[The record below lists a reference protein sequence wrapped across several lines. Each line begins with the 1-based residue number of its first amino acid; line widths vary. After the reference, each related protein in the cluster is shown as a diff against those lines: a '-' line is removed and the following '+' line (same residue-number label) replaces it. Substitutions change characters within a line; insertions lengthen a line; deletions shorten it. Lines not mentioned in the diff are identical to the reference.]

1 MRPPQRGFTLIE
13 LMIVISIIGVL
24 ASIAIPQYQD
34 YVTRTKISEG
44 LSLAEAAK
52 TAVAKTFQSLGHM
65 PAGSN
70 TVPTN
75 SFDLPAAASISGKYV
90 ANITVTGGTIFIAY
104 NGNVGGG
111 VTAGQILTLT
121 PLATPKASV
130 AWACG
135 YESLALNG
143 KTVGGPA
150 SGTTVPAKLLGM
162 SFRQL
167 RYRIKKWGW
176 NNPQYLGRRSYH

>member
-44 LSLAEAAK
+44 LSMADEAEI
-52 TAVAKTFQSLGHM
+52 AVAKTFQSLGHM
-65 PAGSN
+65 PTGNNS
-70 TVPTN
+70 
-75 SFDLPAAASISGKYV
+75 SFDLPAAASISGKYI
-90 ANITVTGGTIFIAY
+90 ANVTVTGGTIFIIF

-121 PLATPKASV
+121 PLATPQASV

-135 YESLALNG
+135 YASLTLNG
-143 KTVGGPA
+143 TSVGGPA
-150 SGTTVPAKLLGM
+150 AGTTVDAKFLPANCHG
-162 SFRQL
+162 
-167 RYRIKKWGW
+167 
-176 NNPQYLGRRSYH
+176 

>member
-1 MRPPQRGFTLIE
+1 MRSPHWGFTLIE
-13 LMIVISIIGVL
+13 LMIVIAIIGVL

-34 YVTRTKISEG
+34 YVARTRISEG

-65 PAGSN
+65 PTGSN
-70 TVPTN
+70 TAPAN
-75 SFDLPAAASISGKYV
+75 SFDLPAAASISGKYI
-90 ANITVTGGTIFIAY
+90 ANVTVTGGTIFIAY

-121 PLATPKASV
+121 PLASPQAGI

-135 YESLALNG
+135 YGSVTVNG

-150 SGTTVPAKLLGM
+150 AGTTVDVKFLPANC
-162 SFRQL
+162 R
-167 RYRIKKWGW
+167 
-176 NNPQYLGRRSYH
+176 

>member
-1 MRPPQRGFTLIE
+1 MRSQERGFTLIE

-44 LSLAEAAK
+44 LSMADEAEI
-52 TAVAKTFQSLGHM
+52 AVAETFQSLGHM
-65 PAGSN
+65 PTGSN
-70 TVPTN
+70 TAPAN
-75 SFDLPAAASISGKYV
+75 SFELPAAASISGKYV
-90 ANITVTGGTIFIAY
+90 ADITVTSGTIYIAY

-135 YESLALNG
+135 YASLTLNG
-143 KTVGGPA
+143 TTVGGPA
-150 SGTTVPAKLLGM
+150 AGTTVDAKFLPANCRG
-162 SFRQL
+162 
-167 RYRIKKWGW
+167 
-176 NNPQYLGRRSYH
+176 